1 MNNGIRILTEDEI
14 NKIYCAKSKILR
26 AKEITDTACAFGG
39 LKQCG
44 FKNYKALM
52 PYLIETGGVPK
63 FLDNH
68 GNLKKFDNFD
78 VVKKEGLALPVPN
91 YDFDATKKYGI
102 SPVIPLSCFPEDISK
117 KSKEGEGIFYYGYY
131 PNSILDE
138 DEQREVSLYFCHEK
152 FNNYGTIKIHD
163 NDYHVIEIF
172 DKSNKYKKYIDLF
185 EIPNKVSTNGFY
197 YSKIGT
203 KKYMWAKLEP
213 IKWIIYKE
221 YGIAVAMESLMAGI
235 KFNDTFDYDSF
246 EDTNLYKWLNTE
258 FINTL
263 MKFEDK
269 KLIIHEKQKEEINI
283 EEIIKEDYSNFSF
296 DNLVNKENNR
306 KKELGID
313 LDSINEFKK
322 KIKNVTE
329 EEAEK
334 LGKELFNR
342 VFKNSYKDENYDDVL
357 RLIMDGANV
366 NFRNDNDKA
375 NFPLIMCARKNYLKT
390 FIALIKAGADINMTN
405 SYGTTSVMAAA
416 RHGNKEILEMLI
428 LMGADINAKC
438 ADGGTALS
446 SAILHNQ
453 KECFDMLVDAGA
465 NLNSTNLKGQT
476 IFDYEKG
483 MDVASSINSSNVSV
497 SKQEQEMSFDD
508 LLSEAINTLQNITDN
523 KSIQKVKK

>member
-14 NKIYCAKSKILR
+14 NEMYLR
-26 AKEITDTACAFGG
+26 AEGMSDTACAFGG
-39 LKQCG
+39 LMQ
-44 FKNYKALM
+44 LSLDM
-52 PYLIETGGVPK
+52 PYLIEKCSVPK
-63 FLDNH
+63 FIDSE
-68 GNLKKFDNFD
+68 GVIKEFRKFKMGKKFGG
-78 VVKKEGLALPVPN
+78 VKQESIVEVQN
-91 YDFDATKKYGI
+91 YDFNDTKKYGI
-102 SPVIPLSCFPEDISK
+102 RPVIPLSFFPEDDLENCK
-117 KSKEGEGIFYYGYY
+117 TRFLAYGYY
-131 PNSILDE
+131 PARILDE
-138 DEQREVSLYFCHEK
+138 KTQSEVSHSFLHETY
-152 FNNYGTIKIHD
+152 NYYGTIKIHG

-172 DKSNKYKKYIDLF
+172 DKSNKYKKYIDLL
-185 EIPNKVSTNGFY
+185 EVPNKVSRKGFCY
-197 YSKIGT
+197 AKIGT
-203 KKYMWAKLEP
+203 NKFMWAELVHILWAIDRKL
-213 IKWIIYKE
+213 
-221 YGIAVAMESLMAGI
+221 GIAVAQKSLMAGI

-269 KLIIHEKQKEEINI
+269 KLIIPEKQKEEINV
-283 EEIIKEDYSNFSF
+283 EEMTKGEYSMFSF

-322 KIKNVTE
+322 KIKNVSE
-329 EEAEK
+329 EEAEN

-342 VFKNSYKDENYDDVL
+342 VFKNSYKDDNYDDVL
-357 RLIMDGANV
+357 KLIMDGANV

-438 ADGGTALS
+438 ADGDTALS

-483 MDVASSINSSNVSV
+483 MDVASSLNSSNVSV

>member
-1 MNNGIRILTEDEI
+1 MTNGIRILTEDEMK
-14 NKIYCAKSKILR
+14 KIFEDARYM
-26 AKEITDTACAFGG
+26 TDVACAFGRLYQYG
-39 LKQCG
+39 ET
-44 FKNYKALM
+44 M

-63 FLDNH
+63 FLDNY
-68 GNLKKFDNFD
+68 GNLKKFDNFKM
-78 VVKKEGLALPVPN
+78 VKKEGLALPVPN
-91 YDFDATKKYGI
+91 YDFNATKEYGI
-102 SPVIPLSCFPEDISK
+102 RPVIPLSFFPTDILKGHNGSLC
-117 KSKEGEGIFYYGYY
+117 YGYY

-138 DEQREVSLYFCHEK
+138 DAQREVSHSFFHETY
-152 FNNYGTIKIHD
+152 NYYGTIKIHG

-172 DKSNKYKKYIDLF
+172 DKSNKYKKYIDLL
-185 EIPNKVSTNGFY
+185 EVPNKVSRKGFCY
-197 YSKIGT
+197 AKIGAN
-203 KKYMWAKLEP
+203 KFMWAELEP
-213 IKWIIYKE
+213 IKWFIYE
-221 YGIAVAMESLMAGI
+221 DFGIAVTQESLMAGI

-263 MKFEDK
+263 MRFEDK
-269 KLIIHEKQKEEINI
+269 KLILPKKQNEEINV
-283 EEIIKEDYSNFSF
+283 EEMTKEEYSMFSF

-322 KIKNVTE
+322 KIKNVSE
-329 EEAEK
+329 EEAEQ

-342 VFKNSYKDENYDDVL
+342 VFKNSYKDDNYDDVL
-357 RLIMDGANV
+357 KLIMDGANV
-366 NFRNDNDKA
+366 NFRNDNEKA

-438 ADGGTALS
+438 ADGDTALS

-483 MDVASSINSSNVSV
+483 MDVASSLNSSNVSV